1 MPVNVKSFSKAKSRN
16 GNVGS
21 VYGLSIADV
30 AKKLI
35 NDTDSQ
41 GSLTCANAPVPTSM
55 AVIAGA
61 NVIGNKD
68 VIRADSD
75 YYGYDV
81 IILKN
86 LSNEVWIKLPPP
98 YNING
103 TSHSQLEGK
112 TLKIKNLTAQN
123 CYVYVQDSGYRIYSP
138 DSASYAS
145 YYNIGNGA
153 AEFLWTGSEWLWFR
167 CN

>member
-1 MPVNVKSFSKAKSRN
+1 MPVNVKSFSKAKSSN
-16 GNVGS
+16 SSGGGLN
-21 VYGLSIADV
+21 GLSV
-30 AKKLI
+30 VSMAKKLI
-35 NDTDSQ
+35 NDADSQ
-41 GSLTCANAPVPTSM
+41 VNLTCANAPVPTSM
-55 AVIAGA
+55 AVIVGS
-61 NVIGNKD
+61 NTIGTKD

-98 YNING
+98 YIING
-103 TSHSQLEGK
+103 TSHSRLDGK
-112 TLKIKNLTAQN
+112 TLKIKNLTSQN
-123 CYVYVQDSGYRIYSP
+123 CYVYIQDSGYKIYAP
-138 DSASYAS
+138 DNASSAS

-153 AEFLWTGSEWLWFR
+153 AEFLWTGSEWIWFR